1 MIAASLSLESA
12 AFRLW
17 DVLVVGAG
25 PAGAMTARELAR
37 LGASVLLVDRAEFPR
52 WKVCG
57 GCLNT
62 RALAILDRAGI
73 ASVTAQCQAVPLN
86 RIYLAARRSRA
97 SLPLPGG
104 AAVSRDLFDAALVG
118 AAVEAG
124 ASFLP
129 GTYATLDGGNNEL
142 RTVFLRKGGR
152 ELTAA
157 ARLVV
162 AADGLAGRLL
172 LGERSIRIASIWN
185 SRIGAGTILNEGPAF
200 YSSGTIFMACGDG
213 GYVGLVRLEDGRLDI
228 AAAFDRAA
236 VRQAGSPALAA
247 AAIIERVG
255 WPAVALQQPLAWRGT
270 PALSRR
276 ASRLA
281 AFRLFVVGDS
291 AGYIEPFTGEGMAWA
306 LESAVAVAPLA
317 QEAARQWSPR
327 LAWKWTSLH
336 RRAIGARRTCRMA
349 SRLLR
354 YPLMT
359 QGMIGLLRRFP
370 GLGDPVL
377 RHLNR
382 EPPKKVACP

>member
-1 MIAASLSLESA
+1 MITTTMSLEA
-12 AFRLW
+12 AAIRLW

-25 PAGAMTARELAR
+25 PAGALTARELAR

-57 GCLNT
+57 GCLNA
-62 RALAILDRAGI
+62 RALTTLRRAALDGVTSQCHAI
-73 ASVTAQCQAVPLN
+73 PLAK
-86 RIYLAARRSRA
+86 IQLAARGSKA
-97 SLPLPGG
+97 SLPLPES
-104 AAVSRDLFDAALVG
+104 AAVSRDAFDAALVRS
-118 AAVEAG
+118 AMDAG
-124 ASFLP
+124 AVFLP
-129 GTYATLDGGNNEL
+129 GTYATLAGATDEV
-142 RTVFLRKGGR
+142 RTVFLRQGVP

-172 LGERSIRIASIWN
+172 LGERSIRVVSVWN
-185 SRIGAGTILNEGPAF
+185 SRIGAGAIVEDGPAF
-200 YSSGTIFMACGDG
+200 YSPGTIYMACGEG
-213 GYVGLVRLEDGRLDI
+213 GYVGLVRLHDGRLDV

-247 AAIIERVG
+247 AAVLERVG
-255 WPAVALQQPLAWRGT
+255 WPALPPSHPLAWRGT
-270 PALSRR
+270 PALHRR

-306 LESAVAVAPLA
+306 LESAVALAPLA
-317 QEAARQWSPR
+317 AEAAREWSPR
-327 LAWKWTSLH
+327 LAWRWTSLY
-336 RRAIGARRTCRMA
+336 RQAIGARRACRLA
-349 SRLLR
+349 ARLLR
-354 YPLMT
+354 HPLMT

-382 EPPKKVACP
+382 EPSKKAMRA